1 MYQKKEGVMFSWF
14 KKKQST
20 EPLLI
25 VQLSSIVK
33 KGFYEENDPFSAI
46 HEDINRMEEQIL
58 GSKFGE
64 NKIPIETRISF
75 LYVQHFS
82 YSSMYIQGLIS
93 DEDYAAADNK
103 IMYLISTYWDLIGKR
118 GLSASEVDSLAKS
131 VMADVATFIYSY
143 DNRLTRE
150 AVLNIQVMAEKQIAI
165 FTAMYKIFLD
175 DGNSNHLAMHK
186 SGLIIT
192 PFFCIDFLN
201 NGGWDRVND
210 DFDRTVKKV
219 DKFKQRRG

>member
-75 LYVQHFS
+75 LYVQHFET
-82 YSSMYIQGLIS
+82 IP
-93 DEDYAAADNK
+93 
-103 IMYLISTYWDLIGKR
+103 
-118 GLSASEVDSLAKS
+118 DS
-131 VMADVATFIYSY
+131 V
-143 DNRLTRE
+143 
-150 AVLNIQVMAEKQIAI
+150 
-165 FTAMYKIFLD
+165 
-175 DGNSNHLAMHK
+175 
-186 SGLIIT
+186 
-192 PFFCIDFLN
+192 
-201 NGGWDRVND
+201 
-210 DFDRTVKKV
+210 
-219 DKFKQRRG
+219 